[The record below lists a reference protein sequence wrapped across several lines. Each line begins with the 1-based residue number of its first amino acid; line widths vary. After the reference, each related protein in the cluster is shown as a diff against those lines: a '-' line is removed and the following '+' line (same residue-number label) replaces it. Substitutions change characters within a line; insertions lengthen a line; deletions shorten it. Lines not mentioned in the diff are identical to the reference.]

1 MIVVNTD
8 NPIGIKVEGE
18 YSRFI
23 ASFLS
28 HNIQPEVHGFS
39 IGMVILPPSGK
50 SQPHSHE
57 TAQETWYVLE
67 GSATFI
73 IGDERQAVNK
83 GDIVYGP
90 EKLTHELINNSSTE
104 PFKALLILCPG
115 GDERNVTD
123 VLLSGGGVLYDPE
136 G

>member
-1 MIVVNTD
+1 MIIVNTD
-8 NPIGIKVEGE
+8 NPKGIKVEGE

-28 HNIQPEVHGFS
+28 HNIQPQVHGFS
-39 IGMVILPPSGK
+39 LGMVILPPGGK
-50 SQPHSHE
+50 GEPHSHE

-67 GSATFI
+67 GEAEFI
-73 IGDERQAVNK
+73 IGEERGKVKK

-90 EKLTHELINNSSTE
+90 ENVTHTFINLSETE

-123 VLLSGGGVLYDPE
+123 TLLSGGGVYYD
-136 G
+136 GK